1 MKARLIIAAAS
12 IIFIFISCNYS
23 KSGIEN
29 SDKEYKQ
36 VNEPDLQS
44 KDKQDQSPGGEKQ
57 IPVVKVNGINTDSL
71 QPTPANSF
79 VDWDKKIIKT
89 ATIRLEIKDFKKY
102 NNYIHEVA
110 KRYGGYFAQEEQTQA
125 DGKIESI
132 ITIKVPVAQFDNLV
146 NVLPAEDAKVQEKK
160 ISSDDVGSEMADT
173 KSRLEAKKQM
183 RLKYLDFLK
192 QSKNMTEVLQVQAEI
207 NQIQE
212 EIESATGRMNY
223 LSQQTAYST
232 INLTFY
238 QPLQGYQ
245 SIDGEPSFLTRITG
259 AFIIGFN
266 WIKELVIGLI
276 SIWPLLIIACSG
288 FVFLKKLRRKKLN
301 SLKIQQTTHA
311 V

>member
-12 IIFIFISCNYS
+12 IIFMFISCNYS
-23 KSGIEN
+23 KPGIEN

-44 KDKQDQSPGGEKQ
+44 NDKQEQSPEGDKQ
-57 IPVVKVNGINTDSL
+57 IPVVKVNGMNTDSL
-71 QPTPANSF
+71 QPTTANSF
-79 VDWDKKIIKT
+79 IDWDKKIIKT
-89 ATIRLEIKDFKKY
+89 ATLRLEIKDFKKY
-102 NNYIHEVA
+102 NNYVHEVA
-110 KRYGGYFAQEEQTQA
+110 KRYGGYFAQEEQNQA

-132 ITIKVPVAQFDNLV
+132 ITIKVPVSQFDNLV
-146 NVLPAEDAKVQEKK
+146 NVLPAEDTKVQEKK

-245 SIDGEPSFLTRITG
+245 PTDGEPSFLTRITG

-276 SIWPLLIIACSG
+276 SIWPLLIIAGSG
-288 FVFLKKLRRKKLN
+288 FVFLKKLRRRRLN
-301 SLKIQQTTHA
+301 TQKIQQAANA